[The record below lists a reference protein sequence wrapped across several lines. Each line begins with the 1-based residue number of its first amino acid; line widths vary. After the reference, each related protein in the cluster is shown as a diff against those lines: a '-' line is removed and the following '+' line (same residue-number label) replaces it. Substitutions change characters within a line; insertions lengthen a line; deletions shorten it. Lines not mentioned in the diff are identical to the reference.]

1 MSGTVLHVR
10 TGRVLLLHHRPWA
23 SGFRPAAISSPGTTR
38 FPRQR
43 PAKCARRRHLR
54 PGAAVPSA
62 CRRLQ
67 TALDFDVFTVPAN
80 ERRGEG
86 AHRHYNL
93 RYLFLYDGPEEVRI
107 APDESLGYRWYPLDD
122 PYVRRLYERI
132 WSRLRQLVS
141 LPR

>member
-1 MSGTVLHVR
+1 MCARAACCCSTIG
-10 TGRVLLLHHRPWA
+10 PWA

-43 PAKCARRRHLR
+43 PAKCARRRAS
-54 PGAAVPSA
+54 AA
-62 CRRLQ
+62 
-67 TALDFDVFTVPAN
+67 FTVPAN

>member
-1 MSGTVLHVR
+1 MR
-10 TGRVLLLHHRPWA
+10 
-23 SGFRPAAISSPGTTR
+23 
-38 FPRQR
+38 
-43 PAKCARRRHLR
+43 C
-54 PGAAVPSA
+54 VPSA
-62 CRRLQ
+62 CPGRIADRARLRRH
-67 TALDFDVFTVPAN
+67 TVPAN